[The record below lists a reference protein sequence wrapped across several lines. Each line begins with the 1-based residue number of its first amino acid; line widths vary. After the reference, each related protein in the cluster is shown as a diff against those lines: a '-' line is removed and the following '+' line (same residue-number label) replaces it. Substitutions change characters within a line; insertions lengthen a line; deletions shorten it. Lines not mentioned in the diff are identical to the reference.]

1 MTSSPTHWDTSYSGD
16 YTARGWFQ
24 STADPSWQLIGDLD
38 PNTAAVDVGA
48 GASVWVD
55 EAIYRGWTDLSVV
68 DWSAVALGLSRARLG
83 SRGDLV
89 QWIEQDILSWTPPR
103 PYGLWHDRAVLHF
116 LLDDDDRTRYADV
129 LRAATTPGSVV
140 VIGGFA
146 PTGPKMCA
154 GLPVRR
160 QSLADFEALFGQDFT
175 IEQSFEQ
182 VHVRPDGDTQD
193 YLWVRAIRG

>member
-1 MTSSPTHWDTSYSGD
+1 M
-16 YTARGWFQ
+16 
-24 STADPSWQLIGDLD
+24 GDLH
-38 PNTAAVDVGA
+38 PHTAAVDVGA
-48 GASVWVD
+48 GASIWVD
-55 EAIYRGWTDLSVV
+55 EALDRGWADLSVV
-68 DWSAVALGLSRARLG
+68 DWSSVALGLSQARLG
-83 SRGDLV
+83 SRAASV
-89 QWIEQDILSWTPPR
+89 QWIEHDILTWTPPR
-103 PYGLWHDRAVLHF
+103 SYGLWHDRAVLHF
-116 LLDDDDRTRYADV
+116 LLNDDDRARYADV

-146 PTGPKMCA
+146 PTGPEMCA

-160 QSLADFEALFGQDFT
+160 QSLAGFEALFDGDFT